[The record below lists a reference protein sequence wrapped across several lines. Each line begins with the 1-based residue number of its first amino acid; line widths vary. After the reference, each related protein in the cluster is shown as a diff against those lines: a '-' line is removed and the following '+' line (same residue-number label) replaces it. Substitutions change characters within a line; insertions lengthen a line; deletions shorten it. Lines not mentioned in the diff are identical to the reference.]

1 MRELTP
7 EQQEHCARL
16 PEYRR
21 ASYRYKASRMTD
33 RERQMESI
41 AWDAGRAWVALK
53 AGEQHPRINTLTVAQ
68 RKARLVTRRY
78 AEQAAFYP
86 QRPEIIVTAPQ
97 VTERW
102 GDYRD
107 YRYGAGG
114 AVRQE

>member
-21 ASYRYKASRMTD
+21 ASYRHKASRMTD

-41 AWDAGRAWVALK
+41 AWDAGRAWMALK
-53 AGEQHPRINTLTVAQ
+53 AGEQHPRINTLSALQ
-68 RKARLVTRRY
+68 RTARLMTQRY

-86 QRPEIIVTAPQ
+86 QQPRIIVYEMDDAYLNYHTPHH
-97 VTERW
+97 
-102 GDYRD
+102 GF
-107 YRYGAGG
+107 GG
-114 AVRQE
+114 AVRQD

>member
-33 RERQMESI
+33 RERQIESI
-41 AWDAGRAWVALK
+41 AWDAGRAWMALK
-53 AGEQHPRINTLTVAQ
+53 AGEPHPRINTLSASQ
-68 RKARLVTRRY
+68 RTARLMTRRY

-86 QRPEIIVTAPQ
+86 RRPEIIVYEMDT
-97 VTERW
+97 TYL
-102 GDYRD
+102 DYHTPH
-107 YRYGAGG
+107 YGLGG
-114 AVRQE
+114 AVRQD